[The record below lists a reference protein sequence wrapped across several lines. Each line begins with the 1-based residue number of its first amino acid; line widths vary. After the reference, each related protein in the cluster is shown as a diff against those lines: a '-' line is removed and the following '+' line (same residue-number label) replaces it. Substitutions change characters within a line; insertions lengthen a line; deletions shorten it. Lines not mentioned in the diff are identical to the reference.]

1 MRWSLR
7 RSLRISSMLLGC
19 VLCTS
24 AGADDGAAP
33 QPAIPLSPAPA
44 EPPAAEAAAAAEPE
58 AAEEPLT
65 REALTELIGEK
76 RYAEALQRLD
86 AAAADKPDDTTLGL
100 MYMLLSGAVGNDSSD
115 EALAMLRQIV
125 DSGLEGAAPLGQAK
139 GLGAATALDRLVT
152 RDQELSAAEKLELLE
167 RLDQKLPD
175 DQPRLAGA
183 KRSLLL
189 RRITTLFNA
198 DRQDEAQAALE
209 ELVRAPREQADP
221 ANSQSVREFVDAVN
235 IYQLIGGRYFPER
248 LDELTA
254 EAEQLTTDAMA
265 RDDIDLAAV
274 MAYYSLRQTRIS
286 ALARSN
292 PEAAAKLIDELEAT
306 LESAR
311 ERLDENS
318 HTALATSTRSLQSL
332 RARIEAA
339 LKIAAMIGTE
349 APEIDAESFVAC
361 DPVSMQ
367 DLRGKVV
374 LIDFWAV
381 WCGPCIQTFP
391 HLIQWHDKYAERG
404 LVILGATRHYGYRW
418 DDEASR
424 AVRAPDVTPEE
435 ELAMLEKFREAHQL
449 RHGFFVTPSD
459 SKYQAA
465 FSVTGIPH
473 AVLIDQEGKIQMV
486 RIGSGEAN
494 AQDLEEKIEQLL
506 AAAS

>member
-1 MRWSLR
+1 MRWSLCR
-7 RSLRISSMLLGC
+7 LQTCSLLIGC
-19 VLCTS
+19 VVSTF

-33 QPAIPLSPAPA
+33 QAATPAATAQAPDAPAPA
-44 EPPAAEAAAAAEPE
+44 EAEAKIDAE
-58 AAEEPLT
+58 AEEPLT
-65 REALTELIGEK
+65 RESLARLIGEK
-76 RYAEALQRLD
+76 QYEEALQRLD
-86 AAAADKPDDTTLGL
+86 AAVDAAPDDTTLGL
-100 MYMLLSGAVGNDSSD
+100 MYTMLSGAVGSDPSD
-115 EALAMLRQIV
+115 EALATLRKIV
-125 DSGLEGAAPLGQAK
+125 DSGLEQEAPFGVARAMGVAAAV
-139 GLGAATALDRLVT
+139 DRLVT
-152 RDQELSAAEKLELLE
+152 RDQELSADAKLDLLD

-198 DRQDEAQAALE
+198 DRKDEAQAALE
-209 ELVRAPREQADP
+209 ELVKGPREQADP
-221 ANSQSVREFVDAVN
+221 ADSQSIRQFVEAVN
-235 IYQLIGGRYFPER
+235 TYQLIGGRYFPER
-248 LDELTA
+248 LEELTQEAEMLTA
-254 EAEQLTTDAMA
+254 EAMA
-265 RDDIDLAAV
+265 RDDVDLMAV
-274 MAYYSLRQTRIS
+274 IAFYSLRQTRAAS
-286 ALARSN
+286 LARSD
-292 PEAAAKLIDELEAT
+292 PQAAAKVIDELEAA

-318 HTALATSTRSLQSL
+318 HTALATYTRSLQSL
-332 RARIEAA
+332 RSRIDAA
-339 LKIAAMIGTE
+339 LKIAEMIGTE

-391 HLIQWHDKYAERG
+391 HLIQWHDKYADRG

-435 ELAMLEKFREAHQL
+435 ELAMLEKFREAHKL

-459 SKYQAA
+459 STYQAD

-506 AAAS
+506 GGQS